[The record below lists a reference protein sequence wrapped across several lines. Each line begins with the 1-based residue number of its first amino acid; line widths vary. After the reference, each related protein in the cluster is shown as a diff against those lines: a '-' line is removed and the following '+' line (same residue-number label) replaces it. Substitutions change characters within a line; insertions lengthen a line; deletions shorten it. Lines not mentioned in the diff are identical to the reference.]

1 VRVPDARAVANLVD
15 LTGDHLG
22 PGYGHPTDQEGD
34 AATVW
39 FAERGIQ
46 LDPTYT
52 AKTAAALRDLLDS
65 RPHGNVLY
73 WHTLSATAP
82 PSDPRQVDGHRLP
95 PA

>member
-1 VRVPDARAVANLVD
+1 MANLVD

-22 PGYGHPTDQEGD
+22 PGYGHPTQEGD